1 MAWVNKQ
8 APRLWLLGILSNLMV
23 NLHRIQ
29 VNFQQRQFQL
39 LTEPLSVTKVLDKEM
54 RKLTKDALQDLI
66 DLVIPLSLTGWVEAS
81 PGTVG
86 LAGSITSLMGAVS
99 LYPSS

>member
-1 MAWVNKQ
+1 
-8 APRLWLLGILSNLMV
+8 MV

-29 VNFQQRQFQL
+29 VNFQQRQLQL

-81 PGTVG
+81 AGTVG
-86 LAGSITSLMGAVS
+86 LAGSITSLLGAAS